1 MDEKKAVKSW
11 LYEMADVE
19 KKIPDE
25 VGNEELPLI
34 LIAEDNQDMRSFIRD
49 TLQPNYRIVEAED
62 GMHAWK
68 KTQEFIPDLVIT
80 DVMMPRMDGTTF
92 CEKLKTTLI
101 TSHIPV
107 VMLTAKAGQQSKL
120 EGLQRGADDY
130 LVKPFDVQELKVRVF
145 NLVEQRKKLR
155 ELYRQEITLQPKDV
169 VVTSIDAEFL
179 QKVLAILEDQFSDSN
194 FGVEEFNRAIGFSRM
209 QLHRKL
215 KALTDQSTGEFIK
228 HFRLEKAKQLLVIKG
243 AQVSQV
249 AYECGFNNV
258 SHFSKSFKD
267 HAGVTPSEFMEKV
280 FKCVGV

>member
-1 MDEKKAVKSW
+1 
-11 LYEMADVE
+11 
-19 KKIPDE
+19 
-25 VGNEELPLI
+25 
-34 LIAEDNQDMRSFIRD
+34 MRSFIRD
-49 TLQPNYRIVEAED
+49 TLKSNYRIVEAED
-62 GMHAWK
+62 GMQAWE
-68 KTQEFIPDLVIT
+68 KTQEIIPDLVIT

-92 CEKLKTTLI
+92 CEKLKGTLI

-107 VMLTAKAGQQSKL
+107 VMLTAKAGQQSKI

-130 LVKPFDVQELKVRVF
+130 LVKPFDVQELKVRVL
-145 NLVEQRKKLR
+145 NLIEQRKKLR

-169 VVTSIDAEFL
+169 VVTSADAEFL
-179 QKVLAILEDQFSDSN
+179 QKVLAILEDQFSDSD

-228 HFRLEKAKQLLVIKG
+228 HFRLEKAKQFLVIKG

-249 AYECGFNNV
+249 AYDCGFNNV

-267 HAGVTPSEFMEKV
+267 HTGMTPSEFCLLK
-280 FKCVGV
+280 